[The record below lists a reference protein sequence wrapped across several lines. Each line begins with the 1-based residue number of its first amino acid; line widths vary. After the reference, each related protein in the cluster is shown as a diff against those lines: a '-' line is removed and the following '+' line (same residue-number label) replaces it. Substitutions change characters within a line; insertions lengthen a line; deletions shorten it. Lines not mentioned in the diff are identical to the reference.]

1 MTSRE
6 IRNILVIAQNL
17 GYPNSQQERITL
29 EDIKRIYQYKVD
41 FQQDTIRLKTQAR
54 LIQASSMISWN
65 LPQQET

>member
-1 MTSRE
+1 MTGRE
-6 IRNILVIAQNL
+6 IRNILVMAQNL

-54 LIQASSMISWN
+54 LMQASSMMSWN